1 MAGGRCA
8 IVVDPFVGPDSVHSA
23 RYPFFPFAPIPRLV
37 DARVNQELTFACNK
51 ILSVFVVTA
60 KPLNALASGSPQWW
74 RYLAHNLSAYCPMD
88 CLWLGIWMDDT
99 MVLYLG
105 TAYCEGS
112 GAWRELGK

>member
-60 KPLNALASGSPQWW
+60 KPLKMLSPQDRRSGGGTWPIT
-74 RYLAHNLSAYCPMD
+74 CQPIV
-88 CLWLGIWMDDT
+88 LW
-99 MVLYLG
+99 
-105 TAYCEGS
+105 TAYG
-112 GAWRELGK
+112 